1 MDQIKLRVSFEYP
14 YLQSQLNIA
23 VAVQEE
29 EQQTAVQDFVDLADL
44 SQVLDIALQNRT
56 CKGCLELFVKVLR
69 RTLHLGLV
77 LRYQSEKINVQDLN
91 DLSQLYQSVTKTLT
105 ENKTLFRMMLPR
117 QTNKPK
123 QEKTNSIVMDD
134 HIRQT
139 SQAIDDNDIQ
149 QEILLDNN
157 TSASKVRTEIFKS
170 DEIPE
175 FNKFDSTLHALYFV
189 GDQLFQALL
198 NHGSAYLWFRIRL

>member
-1 MDQIKLRVSFEYP
+1 
-14 YLQSQLNIA
+14 
-23 VAVQEE
+23 
-29 EQQTAVQDFVDLADL
+29 
-44 SQVLDIALQNRT
+44 
-56 CKGCLELFVKVLR
+56 
-69 RTLHLGLV
+69 
-77 LRYQSEKINVQDLN
+77 
-91 DLSQLYQSVTKTLT
+91 
-105 ENKTLFRMMLPR
+105 MLPR

-123 QEKTNSIVMDD
+123 QEKTNSIVMEDQF
-134 HIRQT
+134 RQI
-139 SQAIDDNDIQ
+139 SQAIDENDFQ

>member
-1 MDQIKLRVSFEYP
+1 
-14 YLQSQLNIA
+14 
-23 VAVQEE
+23 
-29 EQQTAVQDFVDLADL
+29 
-44 SQVLDIALQNRT
+44 
-56 CKGCLELFVKVLR
+56 
-69 RTLHLGLV
+69 
-77 LRYQSEKINVQDLN
+77 
-91 DLSQLYQSVTKTLT
+91 
-105 ENKTLFRMMLPR
+105 MMLPR

-123 QEKTNSIVMDD
+123 QEKTSSIVFEDQLVRSTTQAMDD
-134 HIRQT
+134 
-139 SQAIDDNDIQ
+139 SDFQ